1 MPKLNKETEHVN
13 ITLPIGMRDRAKK
26 YGVNMSYHATKA
38 IRKEIEN
45 QEKASEE

>member
-13 ITLPIGMRDRAKK
+13 ITLPIGMRDRAKE

-38 IRKEIEN
+38 IQKAIEVQKKSN
-45 QEKASEE
+45 EE